1 MVSKTWWLLCCMC
14 CSSVLDMRM
23 AIRLEPAR
31 DIIARGVDPRFGA
44 LTFSCYRDDTPTQK
58 LGPPHTSFA
67 SARVKSKPRFISSAI
82 HQFLPRINLPTTKP
96 FAQFSHLSAL
106 SCCYC
111 CSTSSSP
118 VICIHNRHNAYSQP
132 RKGAGVAVVIAADG
146 QHRETHKP

>member
-1 MVSKTWWLLCCMC
+1 MVSKTWWLLCCMG

-23 AIRLEPAR
+23 AIRLEQAR
-31 DIIARGVDPRFGA
+31 DIIAKGTDLRFGA
-44 LTFSCYRDDTPTQK
+44 LTFSCQRDDTPTQK
-58 LGPPHTSFA
+58 LGRRHRP
-67 SARVKSKPRFISSAI
+67 SARVKSKPRFISSAV
-82 HQFLPRINLPTTKP
+82 HQFLPRINLPTTTP

-132 RKGAGVAVVIAADG
+132 RKGAGIAVVIAADC